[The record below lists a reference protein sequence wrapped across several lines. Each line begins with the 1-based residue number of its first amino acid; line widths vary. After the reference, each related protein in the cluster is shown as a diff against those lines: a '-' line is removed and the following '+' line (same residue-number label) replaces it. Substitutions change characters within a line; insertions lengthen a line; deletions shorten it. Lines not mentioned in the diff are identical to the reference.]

1 MYQEAAMTPRL
12 ETLKDNFLK
21 AVPSITINR
30 AVAFTEVTGEN
41 PDLPRNLRRAKCFR
55 RACETAPLLIQEGE
69 LIVGHPC
76 GAPRAGAFSPDT
88 AWEWVRDELDTIGTR
103 PQDPY
108 YISEEDK
115 KIMREEIFPFWEGK
129 SLAEECEKELREAG
143 IWEYGA
149 EAAISDLTYHVT
161 SGGGDSSPGYD
172 IIGNGS

>member
-88 AWEWVRDELDTIGTR
+88 AWEWVRDECGKMGEPGGCSRAFESQPGYCQNLDKRGQAAIL
-103 PQDPY
+103 Q
-108 YISEEDK
+108 SW
-115 KIMREEIFPFWEGK
+115 EEI
-129 SLAEECEKELREAG
+129 
-143 IWEYGA
+143 
-149 EAAISDLTYHVT
+149 
-161 SGGGDSSPGYD
+161 
-172 IIGNGS
+172 